1 MVPGNT
7 DSIQTYEVTP
17 HDFVPIRLGSSA
29 IAGIKPSITG
39 ITGINTGITGV
50 SKTYPLKGPSGS
62 LLEDALSGGCSG
74 RILSRQRRHW
84 FTGKPGVWPPWLVPH
99 ISQPVP
105 GRLGG

>member
-17 HDFVPIRLGSSA
+17 HDFAPIRLGSSA

-50 SKTYPLKGPSGS
+50 SKTYPLKGPVR
-62 LLEDALSGGCSG
+62 L
-74 RILSRQRRHW
+74 
-84 FTGKPGVWPPWLVPH
+84 P
-99 ISQPVP
+99 
-105 GRLGG
+105 LGGRSQRGVFR